1 MDYLTYIDD
10 HTPGRR
16 SDVTPLFA
24 NADAFR
30 SAVDDLLE
38 KTAALNWNIV
48 AGVDALGFVIGGA
61 LAARRA
67 CGLVAIR
74 KQAKLPVQ
82 ALQEVYA
89 HYSGGTEALELRDGL
104 VKSTDRVLIVD
115 EWIETGAT
123 VQAAV
128 RLIERTGGC
137 VVGIATIHCDLHP
150 DRDPLLGRVPVVAL
164 RWGS

>member
-1 MDYLTYIDD
+1 MTDYLAYIDD

-30 SAVDDLLE
+30 GAVDDLLA
-38 KTAALNWNIV
+38 KTTALNWNIV
-48 AGVDALGFVIGGA
+48 AGVDALGFVLGGA
-61 LAARRA
+61 LAARRG

-82 ALQEVYA
+82 ALREKHV
-89 HYSGGTEALELRDGL
+89 HYSGGTESLELRDGVL
-104 VKSTDRVLIVD
+104 KSTDRVLIVD

-123 VQAAV
+123 KVDAISPSAF
-128 RLIERTGGC
+128 
-137 VVGIATIHCDLHP
+137 
-150 DRDPLLGRVPVVAL
+150 
-164 RWGS
+164 